1 MIKEAID
8 YLLKLKRPE
17 TIQVGDKNYS
27 TIEITPI
34 KEAESMPI
42 KVYSLRSLVEYLKKD
57 PDSYE
62 KETKIIN
69 IVGPTKVIVQS
80 SIFGA
85 FKQRENFIVADYSE
99 LIPNFLLSQYLSI
112 EEFIIMLKTR
122 FIMTEDLEK
131 IIKLVGNIQDE
142 NITNYNDDG
151 ITQKVITKTGIARV
165 EETALPPKVKL
176 RPFRSFPEI
185 EQPESEFL
193 LRGKKS
199 CDEIK
204 FALFEADGGFWKQE
218 AIINIAEYLK
228 DELLTYIPNIT
239 ILN

>member
-1 MIKEAID
+1 MIKEAIEF
-8 YLLKLKRPE
+8 LLELKKPE
-17 TIQVGDKNYS
+17 TIFSGNREYS
-27 TIEITPI
+27 TIDIEPI
-34 KEAESMPI
+34 KEPI
-42 KVYSLRSLVEYLKKD
+42 CEELHVYNLKSLVGYLKDD
-57 PDSYE
+57 PDAH
-62 KETKIIN
+62 KAETKIIN
-69 IVGPTKVIVQS
+69 IIEPTKVVVES
-80 SIFGA
+80 ATFGD
-85 FKQRENFIVADYSE
+85 FKQRERFIVADYSE

-151 ITQKVITKTGIARV
+151 ITQKVVTKTGIARV
-165 EETALPPKVKL
+165 EETALPPKIKL
-176 RPFRSFPEI
+176 KPFRTFAEV

-193 LRGKKS
+193 LRGKKN
-199 CDEIK
+199 CDGIK

-218 AIINIAEYLK
+218 AINNIADYLK
-228 DELLTYIPNIT
+228 NELVDISNTI